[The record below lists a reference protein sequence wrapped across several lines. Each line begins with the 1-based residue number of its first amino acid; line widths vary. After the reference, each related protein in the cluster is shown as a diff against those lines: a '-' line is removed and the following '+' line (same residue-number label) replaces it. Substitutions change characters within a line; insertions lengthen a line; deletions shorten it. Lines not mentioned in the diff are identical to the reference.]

1 VTLFLF
7 YKQLGGFN
15 MKQEFKGI
23 WIPKD
28 VLERGLLTITA
39 FVLEEYQ
46 VDLLAENP
54 LEGDE
59 F

>member
-1 VTLFLF
+1 
-7 YKQLGGFN
+7 